1 MKCYPP
7 RSFRSRIAVFLALVS
22 LSQIIRLSTKAQPG
36 IRTMLL
42 VVILLLLN
50 NLSAISQVWVNS
62 NVSTTINDGSGTYTQ
77 LTHHAWGNHHALFF
91 NAYRTPSING
101 DLFVTGNSK
110 YVYGA
115 GHHGNGAGAIMFLGN
130 GGRMDFFVTEASPG
144 ANQNIAWGTPQMSIV
159 RGGNV
164 GIGSWAPS
172 AKLHVTAASNNVA
185 GFRLEAGAFSMGGSA
200 PFRIDA
206 GGIVGG
212 RLTVAENGNVGI
224 GSVNPNQKLTVNG
237 TIYGREVKVDL
248 NVPGPDYVFSKDY
261 ALMTLD
267 QVRSYIAANGHLPEV
282 PSAQEM
288 ETNGIHLS
296 EMNMLLLKKVE
307 ELTLHII
314 QLNERIQQLEESKQP
329 KK

>member
-1 MKCYPP
+1 
-7 RSFRSRIAVFLALVS
+7 F
-22 LSQIIRLSTKAQPG
+22 STKAKSR
-36 IRTMLL
+36 IRAMLS
-42 VVILLLLN
+42 VVILLLLT
-50 NLSAISQVWVNS
+50 NLSAVSQVWVNS
-62 NVSTTINDGSGTYTQ
+62 NISTTINDGSGTYTQ
-77 LTHHAWGNHHALFF
+77 VTHHAWGNHHALFF

-101 DLFVTGNSK
+101 DLFATGNSK
-110 YVYGA
+110 YVYSAGA
-115 GHHGNGAGAIMFLGN
+115 YGNGAGAIMFLGN

-164 GIGSWAPS
+164 GIGTWAPS

-206 GGIVGG
+206 VGIVGG

-248 NVPGPDYVFSKDY
+248 NVPGPDYVFAKDY

-267 QVRSYIAANGHLPEV
+267 QVRSYIEANGHLPEV